1 MTTVPDPYPAGL
13 DPAHILAICVHA
25 TGGRPG
31 LAVGARDGICVCL
44 PSRRAARSAGVAL
57 ARVGYQV
64 IANSGPRGRDAVV
77 TGWSPAGLESRLTA
91 MRAVLHQLADNPPL
105 TARAVI
111 ERFRSLPGTSHSPH
125 AGLAILQQ
133 ARTGLRSWVSARSG
147 IHAPRPPAVLPPD
160 VGIALRLG
168 TAGVLE
174 QVIDDLTNAVSGSPG
189 MRSHCSARCR
199 SRWTSAVPRKRPSAG
214 QASPS
219 TSADPPPRTPRTS
232 STRCC
237 GFPAPTGHPPRSPAV
252 SRGPGRPRVPP
263 LSSSAQAP
271 AARQPSSHLPQ
282 PHRLVRADA
291 APALAVQ
298 GCALDHRARR
308 VPGRRPRTVAATGR
322 AARAGHGEIW

>member
-13 DPAHILAICVHA
+13 DSAHILAICVHA

-44 PSRRAARSAGVAL
+44 PSRRAARSASVAL

-64 IANSGPRGRDAVV
+64 IANSGPRGRDVVV

-91 MRAVLHQLADNPPL
+91 MRAILHQLADNLAL
-105 TARAVI
+105 TAQAVI
-111 ERFRSLPGTSHSPH
+111 ERFQSLPGASPSPR

-174 QVIDDLTNAVSGSPG
+174 QVIDAFIERRLRVAGHALALFCSLREQMDVGRAQEAAIRWAGITFHLSGPAAQDSTHLIHG
-189 MRSHCSARCR
+189 AL
-199 SRWTSAVPRKRPSAG
+199 WLPSAG
-214 QASPS
+214 
-219 TSADPPPRTPRTS
+219 SAPFTQPGNRP
-232 STRCC
+232 
-237 GFPAPTGHPPRSPAV
+237 PTGPATRAAVEFPSKSAGGPAALQPPTAAPPARPSGRRS
-252 SRGPGRPRVPP
+252 RTGRPG
-263 LSSSAQAP
+263 L
-271 AARQPSSHLPQ
+271 
-282 PHRLVRADA
+282 
-291 APALAVQ
+291 
-298 GCALDHRARR
+298 
-308 VPGRRPRTVAATGR
+308 RP
-322 AARAGHGEIW
+322 

>member
-44 PSRRAARSAGVAL
+44 PSRRAARSASVAL

-64 IANSGPRGRDAVV
+64 IANSGPRGRDVVV
-77 TGWSPAGLESRLTA
+77 TGWSPAGLEFRLTA
-91 MRAVLHQLADNPPL
+91 MRAILHQLADNPAL
-105 TARAVI
+105 TAQAVI
-111 ERFRSLPGTSHSPH
+111 ERFQSLPGASPSPR

-174 QVIDDLTNAVSGSPG
+174 QVIDDLIERRLRVAGHALALFCSLQEQMDVGRAQEAAIRWAGITFHLSGPAAQDSTHLIHG
-189 MRSHCSARCR
+189 AL
-199 SRWTSAVPRKRPSAG
+199 WLPSAG
-214 QASPS
+214 
-219 TSADPPPRTPRTS
+219 SAPFTQPGNRPPPGPA
-232 STRCC
+232 TRAAVE
-237 GFPAPTGHPPRSPAV
+237 FPSK
-252 SRGPGRPRVPP
+252 
-263 LSSSAQAP
+263 SAGGP
-271 AARQPSSHLPQ
+271 AALQPPT
-282 PHRLVRADA
+282 A
-291 APALAVQ
+291 APP
-298 GCALDHRARR
+298 AR
-308 VPGRRPRTVAATGR
+308 PSGRRSRTGCPGLR
-322 AARAGHGEIW
+322 P